1 MKATFG
7 AFIRQ
12 TRETH
17 HFTQAE
23 CAIALGYAHRSS
35 IHRLEKGERD
45 WTLSNI
51 WAFARMLNLK
61 MSELLAAYEAYE
73 CFEQKS

>member
-7 AFIRQ
+7 EFIRQ
-12 TRETH
+12 TREAH

-23 CAIALGYAHRSS
+23 CATALGYEHRSS
-35 IHRLEKGERD
+35 IHRLEKGERE

-61 MSELLAAYEAYE
+61 MSELLQAYEH
-73 CFEQKS
+73 FEQRS